1 MSMHLGWPGCLC
13 PCGRGVGGPWVWGVL
28 TQQAGSTFSPLQ
40 PVALG
45 LSPER
50 VLVSRAARR
59 VLGWGQPLPPL
70 AYPPPTP
77 GPGWSL
83 HLTLNCGIFWCHF
96 SGGKLSHPPGPSS
109 STGLSTSHSTA
120 AALVSSTCNLL
131 STYYVS
137 GMENQ
142 ARQTRCLPWEAH
154 ILVGEADARHGHEG
168 KRVK

>member
-1 MSMHLGWPGCLC
+1 MCLGDIGVVSVSYLLRVCVSVTISSS
-13 PCGRGVGGPWVWGVL
+13 RGVCVCVHASRVAWVSVSMWEGCGGALGVL

-40 PVALG
+40 LVALG

-83 HLTLNCGIFWCHF
+83 HLTLNCEIFRCHF
-96 SGGKLSHPPGPSS
+96 SEGETES
-109 STGLSTSHSTA
+109 STRPL
-120 AALVSSTCNLL
+120 
-131 STYYVS
+131 
-137 GMENQ
+137 
-142 ARQTRCLPWEAH
+142 
-154 ILVGEADARHGHEG
+154 ILDRSLYIPQHCCGPRFFNM
-168 KRVK
+168 